1 MGRPLKHPSVLPSQL
16 HAEVLGH
23 SPGRLP
29 PSQASRSPEKKFYRS
44 TPLRG
49 LFVREKGGFDHDGRF
64 ADLNQNG
71 RTVIGRFAQSL
82 GGHATERFVEMAEY
96 PNVDPRWRSGER
108 IASAH

>member
-1 MGRPLKHPSVLPSQL
+1 MVSAHNILL

-29 PSQASRSPEKKFYRS
+29 PSQASPSPEKKFYR
-44 TPLRG
+44 TTLLRG

-82 GGHATERFVEMAEY
+82 GGHATERFGEMAEY
-96 PNVDPRWRSGER
+96 PNVDPR
-108 IASAH
+108 